1 MPAVVNAHGLKIVND
16 DDDDDDDDDNDG
28 VDDDDDDL
36 AGVSREEFEV
46 VPYA

>member
-16 DDDDDDDDDNDG
+16 DDDNDDDNDG
-28 VDDDDDDL
+28 GDDEDDDL